1 MTQPPRDTHWE
12 EMPGQKQSGPLVGIR
27 GWLLFYVAGAC
38 FAPANAFSATADL
51 SSTIEAIKGAWAH
64 SLPWTLG
71 LVSSLFVQGG
81 IAVGSV
87 YGLYLIFTQNR
98 ATRAFHVALW
108 QAAAVASLVCAA
120 CLMLGSTAMAGHIPL
135 TVNGTV
141 VQAGLPPF
149 LVTLP
154 HLGLAAT
161 AAIWWQYWKKSV
173 RVRNTFPGNDP

>member
-1 MTQPPRDTHWE
+1 MTRLPGGAGGEKQ
-12 EMPGQKQSGPLVGIR
+12 PGQKQSEPLVGLR
-27 GWLLFYVAGAC
+27 GWLLFYIAGAC
-38 FAPANAFSATADL
+38 FAPANAFSATVDL
-51 SSTIEAIKGAWAH
+51 GSTIEAIKGAWAH

-71 LVSSLFVQGG
+71 MVSSLFVQGG

-98 ATRAFHVALW
+98 ATRTFHVALW
-108 QAAAVASLVCAA
+108 QAAAVAGLVCAA
-120 CLMLGSTAMAGHIPL
+120 ALMLGSSAMAGHIPL
-135 TVNGTV
+135 IVNGAE
-141 VQAGLPPF
+141 VQGGLPPF

-173 RVRNTFPGNDP
+173 RVRNTFPEDD